1 MQVSSI
7 NNYNLCAPKKA
18 IQNNKSASTPNVQQN
33 VAFTSQDANN
43 KFMKAARNA
52 GVAMIFLLPA
62 TSAMTS
68 CDRWEDYGYAKAEAH
83 AIGGPGSI
91 VDTTI
96 CIHPTDTII
105 KWYYD
110 FNRPLPL
117 DSLFNDFQNWDIDGT
132 EGDKNDS
139 TAKRNIIH
147 YEGTRDWEY
156 DSREIGDINLLEAN
170 NDPKILIYDTEVLD
184 YKGNHESYG
193 KRVFRIPTG
202 SFTITKEDGTVLRS
216 PKGLFVEEY
225 ASDADEKNA
234 SIYDCSLKTR
244 AFVSTA
250 GDTLNVARRKGTN
263 EFVETGKVAKGY
275 LGANSVLL
283 RNLIGEYST
292 DDHYIDFKVDAI
304 TDEEL
309 RAKYVY
315 EKDAATE

>member
-18 IQNNKSASTPNVQQN
+18 VQNNKSTSTPNVQN
-33 VAFTSQDANN
+33 VAFTSKDSNN
-43 KFMKAARNA
+43 NYLKAARNA
-52 GVAMIFLLPA
+52 GIAMVFLLPT
-62 TSAMTS
+62 TSALTS
-68 CDRWEDYGYAKAEAH
+68 CDEFWGHTYAKAQVSEGNNVTV
-83 AIGGPGSI
+83 I
-91 VDTTI
+91 DTMT
-96 CIHPTDTII
+96 CNHPTDTII

-110 FNRPLPL
+110 FNRPMPL
-117 DSLFNDFQNWDIDGT
+117 DTLMNSFQNWDI
-132 EGDKNDS
+132 EGAEGNKNDS

-170 NDPKILIYDTEVLD
+170 NDPRILIYDTEVLD
-184 YKGNHESYG
+184 YKGNHQAYG

-202 SFTITKEDGTVLRS
+202 NFTITKEDGTVLNS
-216 PKGLFVEEY
+216 PNGLFVEEY
-225 ASDADEKNA
+225 ASDNDEKNA

-263 EFVETGKVAKGY
+263 EFVETGKVTKGY

-292 DDHYIDFKVDAI
+292 DDHYLDFKVDAI
-304 TDEEL
+304 NDEEL
-309 RAKYVY
+309 RQKYVH
-315 EKDAATE
+315 EMDAAKE